1 MKNLLCLIVGH
12 RWLIK
17 RQTERFNRNKTIR
30 TKVQEIQCVR
40 CGLKR
45 R

>member
-1 MKNLLCLIVGH
+1 MGIRCTILGH
-12 RWLIK
+12 RWLVR
-17 RQTERFNRNKTIR
+17 RQTEKFKNNRTIR